1 MFAAAG
7 GHKEVAELLI
17 YQKADINA
25 KVKATADYKEQV
37 CTIYKAIYRILEVD
51 DSSFP

>member
-17 YQKADINA
+17 GEKAEVNA
-25 KVKATADYKEQV
+25 KVKATSEYKEQV
-37 CTIYKAIYRILEVD
+37 GATLRNDILFCNQFKA
-51 DSSFP
+51 